1 MVGIKFKVPIGYHNH
16 LSKIFYSIDVMNYDW
31 DIITDDIF
39 DPKRADNLSG
49 IFCADTVDGKCF
61 LDKISKDSYQLI
73 FVDIK
78 AYPVG
83 SEHKEMQ
90 TYEEYMNSDCQIV
103 LLCIDSAYIDF
114 FCKDESILEVV
125 YKNCLSND
133 YENIKVLSELEA
145 ENHYLIAF

>member
-1 MVGIKFKVPIGYHNH
+1 
-16 LSKIFYSIDVMNYDW
+16 
-31 DIITDDIF
+31 
-39 DPKRADNLSG
+39 
-49 IFCADTVDGKCF
+49 
-61 LDKISKDSYQLI
+61 
-73 FVDIK
+73 
-78 AYPVG
+78 
-83 SEHKEMQ
+83 MQ